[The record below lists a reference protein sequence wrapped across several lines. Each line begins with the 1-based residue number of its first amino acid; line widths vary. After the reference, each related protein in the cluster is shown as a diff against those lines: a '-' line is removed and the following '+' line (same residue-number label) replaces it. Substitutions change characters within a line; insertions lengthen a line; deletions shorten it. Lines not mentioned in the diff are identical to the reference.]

1 MSTMSAAI
9 TLFLIMDPLGNIPI
23 FLNALERVDPKR
35 QKTVLIRE
43 LLIAY
48 VILCFFLFF
57 GGYLLSLMGLRTESI
72 SVGGGI
78 VLFLIAIKMIFP
90 STANIRPANNPDEEP
105 FIVPLAI
112 PSVAGPSTMAS
123 LVIMAKTQPGHMMGW
138 FGALT
143 GAWFASSLILLA
155 SPIIFK
161 VLKKRGLIAV
171 ERLMGMILVSL
182 SVQLFLDGIAQYLGK

>member
-23 FLNALERVDPKR
+23 FLNALEKVDPKR
-35 QKTVLIRE
+35 QKIVLIRE

-48 VILCFFLFF
+48 GILCFFLFF
-57 GGYLLSLMGLRTESI
+57 GGYALTLMGLRTESI

-90 STANIRPANNPDEEP
+90 SPAALRPSNDPDEEP

-112 PSVAGPSTMAS
+112 PSVAGPSTLAT
-123 LVIMAKTQPGHMMGW
+123 LVLLAKTQPGHMLAW
-138 FGALT
+138 FSALT
-143 GAWFASSLILLA
+143 GAWVISSAILLA
-155 SPIIFK
+155 SPAIFK
-161 VLKKRGLIAV
+161 ILKKRGLIAV

-182 SVQLFLDGIAQYLGK
+182 SVQLFLDGVAQYLDK

>member
-9 TLFLIMDPLGNIPI
+9 TLFLIMDPLGNVPI
-23 FLNALERVDPKR
+23 FLNALERVEPER
-35 QKTVLIRE
+35 QRTVLIRE

-57 GGYLLSLMGLRTESI
+57 GGYLLTLMGLRTESI

-90 STANIRPANNPDEEP
+90 SNANIRPTHNPDEEP

-123 LVIMAKTQPGHMMGW
+123 LVIMAKTQPGQMLGW
-138 FGALT
+138 FTALT
-143 GAWFASSLILLA
+143 GAWIVSSMILLS
-155 SPIIFK
+155 SPFIFR

-182 SVQLFLDGIAQYLGK
+182 SVQLFLDGVSQYLSK

>member
-9 TLFLIMDPLGNIPI
+9 TLFLIMDPLGNVPI
-23 FLNALERVDPKR
+23 FLNALERVDPAR

-57 GGYLLSLMGLRTESI
+57 GGYLLTLMGLRTESI

-90 STANIRPANNPDEEP
+90 SPANLRPANNPDEEP

-123 LVIMAKTQPGHMMGW
+123 LVIMAKTQPGQMLGW
-138 FGALT
+138 FTALT
-143 GAWFASSLILLA
+143 GAWVVSSMILLA
-155 SPIIFK
+155 SPFIFK
-161 VLKKRGLIAV
+161 ILKKRGLIAV
-171 ERLMGMILVSL
+171 ERLMGMILVAL
-182 SVQLFLDGIAQYLGK
+182 SVQLFLDGISQYLSK

>member
-9 TLFLIMDPLGNIPI
+9 TLFLIMDPLGNVPI

-57 GGYLLSLMGLRTESI
+57 GGYFLTLMGLRTESI

-90 STANIRPANNPDEEP
+90 STTNLRPATNPDEEP

-123 LVIMAKTQPGHMMGW
+123 LVIMAKTEPGQMLGW
-138 FGALT
+138 FTALT
-143 GAWFASSLILLA
+143 GAWLVSSMILLA
-155 SPIIFK
+155 SPFIFK
-161 VLKKRGLIAV
+161 ILKKRGLIAV
-171 ERLMGMILVSL
+171 ERLMGMILVAL
-182 SVQLFLDGIAQYLGK
+182 SVQLFLDGVSQYLSK